1 MITDQITDVE
11 IDTEGRLRIRP
22 AEQDLSQIWRAAA
35 EVGWDP
41 ETRALYGPK
50 PREWSYATWFQHLVA
65 AARDEYGVT
74 LRLSPETRW
83 LNVPPDTRSAI
94 ERLSG

>member
-1 MITDQITDVE
+1 MVTDQITDVE
-11 IDTEGRLRIRP
+11 IDAEGRLRIRL
-22 AEQDLSQIWRAAA
+22 AKQDLSQIWRAAA
-35 EVGWDP
+35 EIGWDP

-50 PREWSYATWFQHLVA
+50 PREWSYAKWFQHLVA
-65 AARDEYGVT
+65 AACDEYGVT

-83 LNVPPDTRSAI
+83 LNVPLDIRNAI